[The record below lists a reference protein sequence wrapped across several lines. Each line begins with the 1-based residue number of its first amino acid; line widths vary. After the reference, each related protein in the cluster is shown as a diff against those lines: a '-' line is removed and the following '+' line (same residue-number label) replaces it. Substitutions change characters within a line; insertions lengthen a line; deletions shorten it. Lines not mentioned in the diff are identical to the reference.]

1 MFADV
6 PARRPPSDWSSPGYG
21 VQDFSAFPQNFEL
34 FVAAY
39 PSGTFMVIAMMAY
52 LMTTCDYVL
61 NELGVRSGCQ
71 TGNEKGAMN
80 IVSFKCL
87 EYPLRSYNS
96 KLSSTERGRV
106 FSAHP

>member
-1 MFADV
+1 MSEAT
-6 PARRPPSDWSSPGYG
+6 PDWPSPGYG
-21 VQDFSAFPQNFEL
+21 LQNFSAFPQNFE
-34 FVAAY
+34 FFIPAY

-87 EYPLRSYNS
+87 EHKTITSNNYCYICYFDFIFL
-96 KLSSTERGRV
+96 
-106 FSAHP
+106 